1 MFDQSLRSIGRCLLV
16 ASMAGLGTASLNA
29 QSAPN
34 VATPPSAVNF
44 PRYDIFL
51 GYSYFNAHGQVQ
63 PFNIPYDSITVGGI
77 ASGALFFTRH
87 LGAEVSFVDHN
98 GTANNGSDNDGFN
111 SIMAGPIFRF
121 PVQNF
126 TPFVHALGGGARI
139 IGPNN
144 DNPALFEHEPATWG
158 ATMAAGGGL
167 DYDSP
172 LFGHR
177 LSFRLVQVDFR
188 YAHADFGPIATV
200 PTPPYTTVP
209 PVYGTPWLGGS
220 TDLKGIDLSA
230 GIVLH
235 PGEKRWATPVSY
247 ACSVTAPT
255 GTIYPGDVVTI
266 SGTPSGLNPKRPT
279 SYTWAADGFP
289 VSGTSNVVSV
299 DTKALAPGT
308 YTVHGHVAQ
317 GNKPFEIADCSA
329 PFTVAAFQP
338 PTVSCSANPSTVNP
352 GDPSTITAS
361 GVSPQNRPLTY
372 SYSTTA
378 GTISGS
384 GSTATLST
392 NGAAPGST
400 ITVSCDVVDD
410 KAQTA
415 SSTTTVMVSAPPPP
429 PQVTSSALCS
439 ISFDRDARRPTRVD
453 NEAKACLDDIA
464 LSAQRDPQ
472 AKLAIVGSA
481 APEEK
486 MAQQK
491 AAERAVNEK
500 AYLVTEKGVDA
511 SRISV
516 YTGTA
521 GTKSAATTIIPSGAT
536 LDTSGLTPVDE
547 SAVKAQPRTPLGG
560 RRRHHN
566 N

>member
-16 ASMAGLGTASLNA
+16 ASMASLGTASLNA
-29 QSAPN
+29 QSSPK
-34 VATPPSAVNF
+34 VATPPSDANF
-44 PRYDIFL
+44 PRYDIYL
-51 GYSYFNAHGQVQ
+51 GYSYFNSHGQLQ
-63 PFNIPYDSITVGGI
+63 PFNIPYKSITVGGI

-98 GTANNGSDNDGFN
+98 GTSDFGSDNDGFN

-121 PVQNF
+121 PVKNF
-126 TPFVHALGGGARI
+126 TPFVHVLGGGARI
-139 IGPNN
+139 VGPNN
-144 DNPALFEHEPATWG
+144 DAPALFEHEPPTWG
-158 ATMAAGGGL
+158 ATLAAGGGL
-167 DYDSP
+167 DYNTP
-172 LFGHR
+172 LWGHR
-177 LSFRLVQVDFR
+177 LSIRLIQADFR
-188 YAHADFGPIATV
+188 YAHADFG
-200 PTPPYTTVP
+200 TPYPLGV
-209 PVYGTPWLGGS
+209 PVYGTPWLGGN
-220 TDLKGIDLSA
+220 TDLKGVDLSA

-235 PGEKRWATPVSY
+235 PGEKRWTEPLSY

-255 GTIYPGDVVTI
+255 GTIYPGDIVTI
-266 SGTPSGLNPKRPT
+266 SGTPSGLNPKRPV
-279 SYTWAADGFP
+279 SYTWAAEGIP

-299 DTKALAPGT
+299 DTKSLAPGT

-317 GNKPFEIADCSA
+317 GAKPFEIADCSA
-329 PFTVAAFQP
+329 PFTVTAFQP

-378 GTISGS
+378 GTVSGS

-429 PQVTSSALCS
+429 PQVTASSLCS

-472 AKLAIVGSA
+472 AKLIIVGSA

-486 MAQQK
+486 MAEHK
-491 AAERAVNEK
+491 ASERAVNEK
-500 AYLVTEKGVDA
+500 AYLVTEKGVDP

-516 YTGTA
+516 YTSTA
-521 GTKSAATTIIPSGAT
+521 GTKSAATTIVPSGAT
-536 LDTSGLTPVDE
+536 MDTSGLTTVDE

-560 RRRHHN
+560 RRHHRK
-566 N
+566 